1 MKGTVVS
8 AWVKTSRQVFGD
20 SVAEA
25 GLQAMGFPSDK
36 LFTPTEEVED
46 SKVKSFISFLAN
58 KSGKSESEIWKLI
71 GMDNIVTFARDY
83 PAFFKQENL
92 YSFLRSMYDVHVVI
106 ASRIKGAKPPL
117 VSVKPLDDYTAQMS
131 YESQR
136 GMFDYFHGML
146 QGAAKHFGENI
157 KVDTVEKTSTKTV
170 INIVFEDKILYRKSY
185 KLNKLASLGFLKSVG
200 LKSGLLSLL
209 FCGIPSAIVYGLFGT
224 VPGVVSVLLLS
235 FIVPSVAVK
244 SLLAPIS
251 LIKKQFT
258 DLKNRVYSG
267 DIVIS
272 SNDEFED
279 LNDILGEYKS
289 TLKTDF
295 VGFKGLTDELNS
307 FTDTFREISDN
318 MEHISKDISNVVE
331 EVAHV
336 AVNQAQ
342 ETEES
347 AFLLHRN
354 IDTLNSIVD
363 KENQSKEE
371 LESSVDMLQSGYG
384 DLRDA
389 SINLEQMLLDFK
401 KVNEDSANLKEQ
413 ARGMTKIVDTVEVI
427 AEQTNL
433 LALNAAIEAS
443 RAGEY
448 GRGFS
453 VVAEEIRALAEE
465 SKEAVKNI
473 NSGLKTFVREI
484 DSVVS
489 QVEQQYSVLTVQNEK
504 LSGVADGNQRSVEGI
519 QKVSEAIIEMI
530 KDLTTETESINK
542 LSQSIES
549 LASIAEENSASSEE
563 VSSSVS
569 TFTDELE
576 SMMSNISEFKRVA
589 ETFRSDL
596 DHYHM

>member
-8 AWVKTSRQVFGD
+8 AWIKTSRKVFGD

-25 GLQAMGFPSDK
+25 GLQTMGFSSDK
-36 LFTPTEEVED
+36 LFTPTEEVDD
-46 SKVKSFISFLAN
+46 SKVKSLISFLSN

-71 GMDNIVTFARDY
+71 GMDNIITFSEDY
-83 PAFFKQENL
+83 PAFFKHDNL

-117 VSVKPLDDYTAQMS
+117 VSIKPIGDYVAQMS

-136 GMFDYFHGML
+136 GLFDYFHGML
-146 QGAAKHFGENI
+146 QGAAKQFGETI
-157 KVDTVEKTSTKTV
+157 KVDTVEKSANKTV
-170 INIVFEDKILYRKSY
+170 INITFEDKILYRKSY
-185 KLNKLASLGFLKSVG
+185 RLNKIASFGFIGDIGLKAGFLNLLLGG
-200 LKSGLLSLL
+200 L
-209 FCGIPSAIVYGLFGT
+209 PSALAFGLFGT
-224 VPGVVSVLLLS
+224 IPGIATALVLS
-235 FIVPSVAVK
+235 FIVPSLTVK
-244 SLLAPIS
+244 GMLSPIS
-251 LIKKQFT
+251 LIKRQLL
-258 DLKNRVYSG
+258 DLRDRNYSE
-267 DIVIS
+267 DVIIS
-272 SNDEFED
+272 SNDEFES
-279 LNDILGEYKS
+279 LNDILSEYKS
-289 TLKTDF
+289 SIKTDF

-307 FTDTFREISDN
+307 FTDTFRAISTN

-363 KENQSKEE
+363 KENESKDE
-371 LESSVDMLQSGYG
+371 LESSVDMLQSGYT
-384 DLRDA
+384 DLRDT
-389 SINLEQMLLDFK
+389 SLSLEQMLVDFK
-401 KVNEDSANLKEQ
+401 KVNEDSVNLKEQ
-413 ARGMTKIVDTVEVI
+413 ARGVTKIVDTVEVI

-473 NSGLKTFVREI
+473 NSGLKTFIKEI

-489 QVEQQYSVLTVQNEK
+489 QVENQYSVLAVQNEK

-519 QKVSEAIIEMI
+519 QKVSESIIEMI
-530 KDLTTETESINK
+530 TDLTTETESINK

-569 TFTDELE
+569 TFTEELE
-576 SMMSNISEFKRVA
+576 SMMSNITEFKRVA

>member
-8 AWVKTSRQVFGD
+8 AWVKTSRKVFGD

-25 GLQAMGFPSDK
+25 GLQTMGFPSDK

-46 SKVKSFISFLAN
+46 SKVKSFISFLSS
-58 KSGKSESEIWKLI
+58 KSGKPESEIWKLI
-71 GMDNIVTFARDY
+71 GMDNIVTFAKDY
-83 PAFFKQENL
+83 PAFFKQDNL

-117 VSVKPLDDYTAQMS
+117 VSIKPISDYVAQMS

-157 KVDTVEKTSTKTV
+157 KVETVEKTSTKTV
-170 INIVFEDKILYRKSY
+170 INITFEDKILYRKSY
-185 KLNKLASLGFLKSVG
+185 KLNKIFSLGLIKDVGVKSGVASL
-200 LKSGLLSLL
+200 LLS
-209 FCGIPSAIVYGLFGT
+209 GIPSAIVFGLFGA
-224 VPGVVSVLLLS
+224 VPGIVTVLLLS
-235 FIVPSVAVK
+235 FIVPSLAVK
-244 SLLAPIS
+244 SLMAPLS
-251 LIKKQFT
+251 LIRRQLL
-258 DLKNRVYSG
+258 DLKDRVYSG
-267 DIVIS
+267 DVVIS
-272 SNDEFED
+272 SNDEMEE
-279 LNDILGEYKS
+279 LNEILGEYKS
-289 TLKTDF
+289 SVKTDF

-318 MEHISKDISNVVE
+318 MEHISRDISNVVE

-336 AVNQAQ
+336 AVSQAQ

-354 IDTLNSIVD
+354 IDTLNSIVE

-371 LESSVDMLQSGYG
+371 LESSVDMLQNGYS
-384 DLRDA
+384 DLRGA
-389 SINLEQMLLDFK
+389 SESLEQMLLDFK
-401 KVNEDSANLKEQ
+401 KVNEDSVSLKEQ
-413 ARGMTKIVDTVEVI
+413 ARGVTQIVDTVEVI

-489 QVEQQYSVLTVQNEK
+489 QVEQQYNVLTVQNEK
-504 LSGVADGNQRSVEGI
+504 LSGVADGNQRSVDGI

-530 KDLTTETESINK
+530 EDLTTETESINK

-569 TFTDELE
+569 TFTGELE
-576 SMMSNISEFKRVA
+576 NMMSNINEFKRVA
-589 ETFRSDL
+589 ETFRGDL
-596 DHYHM
+596 DQYHM